1 MDLWA
6 YEREQW
12 NSGADEF
19 RPSKLGH
26 FTLELPQ

>member
-1 MDLWA
+1 MNLWT

-19 RPSKLGH
+19 RSGKLKH
-26 FTLELPQ
+26 FALELPQ